1 MKFEWIVV
9 AALSVSST
17 GVLAKGGS
25 SGHSSSHS
33 TSSTHS
39 TSSSHSTHSG
49 DSSSNGSSSSS
60 HEIKGYVKKNGTY
73 VAPSHATN
81 PDNKTSNNYTHT
93 GNVNPYSGRV
103 GTKND

>member
-1 MKFEWIVV
+1 MKLVLTLV
-9 AALSVSST
+9 TVLSLVST
-17 GVLAKGGS
+17 GAMAKGGS

-39 TSSSHSTHSG
+39 TSGTHSTHSS
-49 DSSSNGSSSSS
+49 DSSSSGSSSSS
-60 HEIKGYVKKNGTY
+60 HEVKGYVKKDGTY

-81 PDNKTSNNYTHT
+81 PDNKTTNNYTHT
-93 GNVNPYSGRV
+93 GNVNPYTGKA